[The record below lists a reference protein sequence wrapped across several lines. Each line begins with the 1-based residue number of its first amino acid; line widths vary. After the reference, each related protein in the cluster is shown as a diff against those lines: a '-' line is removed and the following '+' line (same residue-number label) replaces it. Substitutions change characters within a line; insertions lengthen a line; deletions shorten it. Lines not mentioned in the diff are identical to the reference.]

1 MPIGLV
7 VPLRVATFMA
17 ALLTTLAEPGAAV
30 AGSTGATPASTAPG
44 ITTINGKVP
53 PGRVQ
58 AAQVTRLL
66 RVTLESGEVLY
77 QYRTVRP
84 AGTRAPIHRHPYG
97 GSTCVIQGETT
108 MRIEGKPGAITHRAG
123 TCFYMPPGPVMANF
137 NSGTMPFIT
146 LDSFILKTGQKPMEV
161 VEPGHAHIEGEF
173 KR

>member
-1 MPIGLV
+1 
-7 VPLRVATFMA
+7 MA
-17 ALLTTLAEPGAAV
+17 ALLATLAGTGPGV
-30 AGSTGATPASTAPG
+30 AGSTEQTPATTTPAV
-44 ITTINGKVP
+44 TTINGKVP

-84 AGTRAPIHRHPYG
+84 PGTRAPIHRHPYG

-108 MRIEGKPGAITHRAG
+108 MRIQGKPGAITHRAG

-137 NSGTMPFIT
+137 NSGTIPFVT
-146 LDSFILKTGQKPMEV
+146 LDSFILKKGQKPMEV
-161 VEPGHAHIEGEF
+161 VEPGHTHIEGEF